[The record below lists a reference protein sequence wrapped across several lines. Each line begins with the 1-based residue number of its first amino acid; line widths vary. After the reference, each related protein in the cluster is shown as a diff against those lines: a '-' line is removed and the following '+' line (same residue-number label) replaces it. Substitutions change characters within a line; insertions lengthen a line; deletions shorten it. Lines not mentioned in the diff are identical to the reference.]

1 VRTPDSS
8 GTALINDPSIRESL
22 AEVAVG
28 VELARST
35 LGPMDR
41 IITSDLLMRKA
52 SDLLDLVGPTGL
64 LEYGTEGANG
74 GGVPE
79 AGFRF
84 APGTAIYGGST
95 DIARNVI
102 AERHL
107 GLPRSTPQRSKQ

>member
-1 VRTPDSS
+1 
-8 GTALINDPSIRESL
+8 
-22 AEVAVG
+22 
-28 VELARST
+28 
-35 LGPMDR
+35 MDR
-41 IITSDLLMRKA
+41 IITSDLLMRTA

-64 LEYGTEGANG
+64 LEYGTEGANGG